1 MKILN
6 VVIALLF
13 ALFAVFQHNDPDGM
27 VWALI
32 YGSIAVL
39 AFLAVLGK
47 GHPDATLGFLILV
60 GGLSLMHAPGAFE
73 FFTNDDGVG
82 FSQGMSFE
90 YSYIE
95 EMRECFGL
103 ALGAGGLFGVW
114 KLNQKNALG

>member
-6 VVIALLF
+6 IVIALLF

-27 VWALI
+27 VWAVI

-39 AFLAVLGK
+39 AILAVLGK
-47 GHPDATLGFLILV
+47 GHPDVTLGALILV
-60 GGLSLMHAPGAFE
+60 GGLSLMHVPGTIE
-73 FFTNDDGVG
+73 FFTNDDGIG

-90 YSYIE
+90 YGYIE

-103 ALGAGGLFGVW
+103 ALGAAGLFGVW
-114 KLNQKNALG
+114 KLNLKNAV